1 MTGLLT
7 LLLTG
12 LAIALAA
19 ATAYALWQMTH
30 PPRRT
35 YAYALAKSLPDNPAA
50 VPPADGGPFTFES
63 WSFRSRGLELHVW
76 DLRGDLP
83 PSPIAPILILTHGW
97 GESRIHSLTRA
108 AALRHLFSRLI
119 LWDLPAHGDSPGLC
133 HLGAQEPDDLLQLLQ
148 ALKPEAPIILLGS
161 SLGAGVSI
169 AAAARR
175 TVAGVIA
182 EAPYR
187 LPITPARNVMRF
199 AGYPYRVSLPLA
211 LGLLGLAFGHR
222 LTWLNRAPAF
232 DRAALAAKLAAP
244 LLVIVGDQ
252 DAICPLQDSRE
263 IAAAATAGTLA
274 IIPDG
279 HHLNLWQDPLLR
291 TRVVAT
297 ITTWL
302 QSI

>member
-19 ATAYALWQMTH
+19 ATAYALWQLTH

-50 VPPADGGPFTFES
+50 VAPADGGPFNFES
-63 WSFRSRGLELHVW
+63 WSFRSRGLDLPLW
-76 DLRGDLP
+76 DLRGHLP
-83 PSPIAPILILTHGW
+83 TGPVLILTHGW
-97 GESRIHSLTRA
+97 GESRLHSLTRA
-108 AALRHLFSRLI
+108 AALRHIFSRII
-119 LWDLPAHGDSPGLC
+119 LWDLPGHGEAPGLC
-133 HLGAQEPDDLLQLLQ
+133 HLGAHEPDDLLQLIQSLN
-148 ALKPEAPIILLGS
+148 ADAPIILLGS
-161 SLGAGVSI
+161 SLGAGISI

-175 TVAGVIA
+175 PIARVIA

-187 LPITPARNVMRF
+187 LPITPARNVMRA
-199 AGYPYRVSLPLA
+199 AGYPYRVTLPMA

-232 DRAALAAKLAAP
+232 DRARLAAKLAAP

-252 DAICPLQDSRE
+252 DAVCPPQDARD

-279 HHLNLWQDPLLR
+279 HHLDLWQDPRLK
-291 TRVVAT
+291 TQVIAA

-302 QSI
+302 QSV